1 MSTCADFMFTMC
13 GCDWFYL
20 DATAELLCVILAAPF
35 WQIVG
40 HTPDTFDFALH
51 DAGPT
56 HFLGDKPI
64 NTRILLAPW

>member
-1 MSTCADFMFTMC
+1 MFTMC
-13 GCDWFYL
+13 GCDQFYR
-20 DATAELLCVILAAPF
+20 DATTELLCVILAAPF
-35 WQIVG
+35 WQTVR

-64 NTRILLAPW
+64 NTRILLAPS